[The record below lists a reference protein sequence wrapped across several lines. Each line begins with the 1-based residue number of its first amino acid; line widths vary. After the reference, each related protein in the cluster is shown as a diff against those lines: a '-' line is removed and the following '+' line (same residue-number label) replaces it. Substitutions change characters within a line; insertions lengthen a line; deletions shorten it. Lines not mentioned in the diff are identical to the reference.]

1 MSLKGTDEF
10 VCAGKHRFASRDF
23 VFVRISVKYRLLE
36 FSDGF
41 AAGVFFYGPEGGG
54 KKLNPG

>member
-1 MSLKGTDEF
+1 MNFKGTDEF

-23 VFVRISVKYRLLE
+23 VFVRISVKHCLQE

-41 AAGVFFYGPEGGG
+41 AAWVFFYGPEGGE
-54 KKLNPG
+54 KKRRPG